1 MILNKFREAEFMW
14 DRGLLVAALL
24 LAILSVVAMWSAGST
39 VSARLPVRHAVW
51 AAIGVAL
58 FLGVAQVSYR
68 RWMDLAVV
76 VYGLTVA
83 TLLIVPMAGAMRL
96 GATRWL
102 SLFGFSVQPSELA
115 KLSTVWLLARYLAGQ
130 PVPLTGRVIATS
142 LLLVGPPAAL
152 IFLQP
157 DLGSASIFAA
167 IWLAMV
173 WVAGAPR
180 RTLLGLLGAFLALV
194 PVGWHALKAYQRTR
208 LMAFLDPYAD
218 PLGAG
223 FSIIQ
228 STIAIGSG
236 QWWGRGWRAGTQ
248 SRLNFLPERHSDFI
262 FAVIGEEWGLV
273 GGVLMLVLFAV
284 VVTRA
289 LRIAQRSADPQAALA
304 ATGIAVWLGYQSVV
318 NVGMVMGL
326 LPIVGVPLPLVS
338 YGGSSMVMVW
348 VAIGLLQNIHSA
360 SRNGYAACSGDAE

>member
-1 MILNKFREAEFMW
+1 MMDEGRERLWRW

-24 LAILSVVAMWSAGST
+24 LAVMSVAAMFSAGST
-39 VSARLPVRHAVW
+39 VSARLPMRHAVW

-58 FLGVAQVSYR
+58 FLGVAQTSYH
-68 RWMDLAVV
+68 RWMDLAIVG
-76 VYGLTVA
+76 YGA
-83 TLLIVPMAGAMRL
+83 TLIALLIVPLAGAMRL

-102 SLFGFSVQPSELA
+102 SLFGFSLQPSEVA

-130 PVPLTGRVIATS
+130 PVPLSGRVIATS
-142 LLLVGPPAAL
+142 LLLVGPPALL

-157 DLGSASIFAA
+157 DLGSASIFGA
-167 IWLAMV
+167 IWFVMV
-173 WVAGAPR
+173 WVAGASR
-180 RTLLGLLGAFLALV
+180 RTLVALGAVCLAVAPL
-194 PVGWHALKAYQRTR
+194 GWHALKAYQRAR

-273 GGVLMLVLFAV
+273 GGVLMVILFAV

-289 LRIAQRSADPQAALA
+289 IRIAQRSADPQAVLT
-304 ATGIAVWLGYQSVV
+304 ATGIAAWLGYQSVV

-348 VAIGLLQNIHSA
+348 IAIGLLQNIHSA
-360 SRNGYAACSGDAE
+360 SRHGYT

>member
-1 MILNKFREAEFMW
+1 MSSTKFRETFSTW

-24 LAILSVVAMWSAGST
+24 LALMSVVSMFSAGST
-39 VSARLPVRHAVW
+39 VSRSLPVRHAVW
-51 AAIGVAL
+51 AAIGAAL
-58 FLGVAQVSYR
+58 FVGVAQTSYR
-68 RWMDLAVV
+68 RWMDLAI
-76 VYGLTVA
+76 VA
-83 TLLIVPMAGAMRL
+83 YSATLAALLIVPLAGAMRL

-130 PVPLTGRVIATS
+130 PAPLTGRVLANS

-157 DLGSASIFAA
+157 DLGSASIFGA

-173 WVAGAPR
+173 WVAGASR
-180 RTLLGLLGAFLALV
+180 RTLLGLGAVCLALV
-194 PVGWHALKAYQRTR
+194 PIGWHALKAYQRTR

-262 FAVIGEEWGLV
+262 FAAIGEEWGLI
-273 GGVLMLVLFAV
+273 GGVLTLVLFAV

-289 LRIAQRSADPQAALA
+289 IRIAQRSVDPQAVLA

-318 NVGMVMGL
+318 NMGMVMGL

-348 VAIGLLQNIHSA
+348 IAIGLLQNIHSA
-360 SRNGYAACSGDAE
+360 SRNEYTK